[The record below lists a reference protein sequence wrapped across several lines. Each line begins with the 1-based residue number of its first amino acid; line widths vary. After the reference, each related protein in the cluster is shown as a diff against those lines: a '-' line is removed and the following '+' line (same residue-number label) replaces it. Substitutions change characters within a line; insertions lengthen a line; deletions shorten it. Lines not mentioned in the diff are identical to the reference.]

1 MGACGLESGDA
12 VLAAIPVR
20 KMTIGITQTLLLMN
34 GGFAMPKRTISD
46 RPELKPVNASAAA
59 IDIGS
64 KMHMA
69 AVSPDCADM
78 PVRAFGTFTQDLH
91 DLADWFKAC
100 GVTSVAMESTGVYW
114 IPVYEILE
122 QRGFEVILVN
132 ARYAKN
138 VPGRKT
144 DVSDAAWL
152 RQLHS
157 YGLLRGSLRPDAEI
171 ATLRAYLRQRERL
184 VEYAAAHIQHM
195 QKALMEMNLQL
206 HHVVSD
212 ITGATGM
219 CIIRAIVAGE
229 RNPDV
234 LATCRDVRC
243 HSSTE
248 TIRAALVGNDR
259 HEHVFALSQSLEL
272 YDVYQAKMLDCD
284 RKLEALIASLSSK
297 GAKPV
302 GKLSKPRI
310 KTKQVNTPTFDV
322 RTALYGV
329 LGVDL
334 TEIHGLGPS
343 LALKLVGECG
353 TDLRAWPSAKHFTSW
368 LCLAPGNKISGG
380 KVLSS
385 RTRRSS
391 SRAAALLRLAA
402 TTVGRSDT
410 ALGAFYRRLPY
421 ALMWRRDLPASS
433 WHRAALPFPAR
444 SFRGKVAGMAR
455 EEIGDGPRPGPGAD
469 CPTLADRLPGRQH
482 DAHQSRSHLSGPLRS
497 RPGSATPRTD
507 GLFANGTRSKSA
519 QSARKKARQGLCLA
533 GDHDQSTP
541 RRSSRSSSAGTLGGR
556 PHPRSWQLS
565 DWYAGRAYYAVHDA
579 APSSPSRGA
588 RRSSAHQERTC
599 ARGTRS

>member
-1 MGACGLESGDA
+1 
-12 VLAAIPVR
+12 
-20 KMTIGITQTLLLMN
+20 MT
-34 GGFAMPKRTISD
+34 RTTTCD
-46 RPELKPVNASAAA
+46 RPELKPVNVGAAA

-64 KMHMA
+64 TMHMA
-69 AVSPDCADM
+69 AVDPACADP

-91 DLADWFKAC
+91 ELADWFKMC

-114 IPVYEILE
+114 IPAYEILE
-122 QRGFEVILVN
+122 QHGFEVILVN

-152 RQLHS
+152 CQLHS
-157 YGLLRGSLRPDAEI
+157 YGLLRGSFRPDAEI

-219 CIIRAIVAGE
+219 RIIRAIVAGE

-234 LATCRDVRC
+234 LATYRDVRC
-243 HSSTE
+243 HASIE

-259 HEHVFALSQSLEL
+259 DEHVFALTQSLEL
-272 YDVYQAKMLDCD
+272 YDTYQAKMLDCD
-284 RKLEALIASLSSK
+284 RKLESLITALTNKA
-297 GAKPV
+297 AKPV
-302 GKLSKPRI
+302 GKLFGPRV
-310 KTKQVNTPTFDV
+310 KTKQVNTPSFDV
-322 RTALYGV
+322 RAALYGV

-343 LALKLVGECG
+343 LALKLIGECG

-402 TTVGRSDT
+402 TSIGRSDT
-410 ALGAFYRRLPY
+410 ALGAFYRRLSSRVGKAKAVTATARKIAVHFY
-421 ALMWRRDLPASS
+421 HTLRHGMTYRD
-433 WHRAALPFPAR
+433 
-444 SFRGKVAGMAR
+444 
-455 EEIGDGPRPGPGAD
+455 PGAD
-469 CPTLADRLPGRQH
+469 HYEEQY
-482 DAHQSRSHLSGPLRS
+482 RS
-497 RPGSATPRTD
+497 RV
-507 GLFANGTRSKSA
+507 LANLKRRAKSFGFVL
-519 QSARKKARQGLCLA
+519 Q
-533 GDHDQSTP
+533 
-541 RRSSRSSSAGTLGGR
+541 
-556 PHPRSWQLS
+556 
-565 DWYAGRAYYAVHDA
+565 AVPCDA
-579 APSSPSRGA
+579 EVTVS
-588 RRSSAHQERTC
+588 
-599 ARGTRS
+599 